1 MALARAG
8 DCGAGRIYSPS
19 MSEDSILFEVDD
31 AGVALITLNRPDKLN
46 ACSGDLLERLAA
58 AYTRCDQDDEIRAVV
73 VTGAGRA
80 FCAGADMSDAAATF
94 DVSKSGGFD
103 DFSAA
108 GCAVPAFSVRK
119 LVVAAVN
126 GHAIGL
132 GMTLAM
138 QCDVR
143 IFALEGKYGI
153 VQVRRGVMG
162 DAYSHWTMVR
172 LVGLARAAEMMLTGR
187 TFRGDELEHLGV
199 ASQILPADE
208 VLPAALALA
217 RDTAIHA
224 APLSVAVS
232 KKLLWESS
240 ELTPAQ
246 VEHRESELHKH
257 IMSRAD
263 AIEGPVAHVERREP
277 RWTLRVG
284 RDWPEWP
291 SDSSDRDETR

>member
-1 MALARAG
+1 
-8 DCGAGRIYSPS
+8 
-19 MSEDSILFEVDD
+19 MSDESVLFEVDD
-31 AGVALITLNRPDKLN
+31 AGVALITLNRPDKMN
-46 ACSGDLLERLAA
+46 ACSGDLLEGLAS
-58 AYTRCDQDDEIRAVV
+58 AYTRCDEDDEIRAVV

-80 FCAGADMSDAAATF
+80 FCAGADMSDAAKTF
-94 DVSKSGGFD
+94 DVSGSGGFD

-138 QCDVR
+138 QCDIR
-143 IFALEGKYGI
+143 IFAVEGKYGI
-153 VQVRRGVMG
+153 VQTRRGVMG

-172 LVGLARAAEMMLTGR
+172 MVGLAKAAEIMLTGR
-187 TFRGDELEHLGV
+187 TFKGSEIERLGV
-199 ASQILPADE
+199 ASQVLPSAE

-246 VEHRESELHKH
+246 VEFKETELHKH
-257 IMSRAD
+257 IMSRPD
-263 AIEGPVAHVERREP
+263 AIEGPVAHVERRDP
-277 RWTLRVG
+277 KWSLRVG
-284 RDWPEWP
+284 RDWPAWP
-291 SDSSDRDETR
+291 EEN